1 MASRFYLPASGT
13 AAVSPAFDATW
24 DVTTTSPRRPLTSG
38 GSTSLATQITDT
50 ETSAGPQDVLSA
62 QFVSAPIAAQTI
74 TGTMSVV
81 IPAVESN
88 ASTLAYLEVVVRV
101 VSNDGQ
107 TVRGTLYSGIDGTEL
122 AWPAVATRIFNAVS
136 VTSVAAL
143 TGDRIVVEMGAW
155 FNNVT
160 ASARSA
166 NIRYGDLNTLT
177 DYALTSALT
186 TTVERPW
193 VEFSQTITPQIT
205 VVGAAGNNS
214 GSASNSTVTVT
225 LPAGIADGDVGF
237 LAITGNSGTTVPS
250 VNPPTGWVAAST
262 ASISSTTVLTTRLYT
277 RTMVAADSS
286 TVVSP
291 TLSAAARWGAG
302 VVVLRGVMPPLDAL
316 NAPAATTADS
326 TTLTVPA
333 VTPVAN
339 DCYRLV
345 IAGIRQATSVSAP
358 STVAPPAGWTE
369 HVDTMGTNTANPN
382 TGVWI
387 AGIPMAGQAAVAQ
400 ATTSATL
407 SLTGRHAT
415 YSLTV
420 APITA
425 RIALSG
431 SGTLTATGV
440 PAFTATVTN
449 RAIDPSLEVGTTW
462 GGSNNA
468 ALYPVTGDTSTF
480 YAGTRSIR
488 SDRTSSTPNVTY
500 ISILFGSVSVASAFR
515 IPVSPGEVV
524 SASVRVKPDAANSNA
539 KATMGIQ
546 FRDSSGTTI
555 STSTSGAFNLV
566 GGVWNENVKREGIT
580 APANTVL
587 AIGLT
592 VVSTQDGSNAPTGS
606 QIWFDGFMF
615 NTGATVFD
623 YFDGASTG
631 GAWTGTANASASTL
645 TRVPSTASGTLTGT
659 GAAAATGTATLAGSG
674 SLAATGVPEF
684 TGTATLSGSG
694 TLAATGAPGPTGTAA
709 LTGDGAL
716 TADGAPTPNGAAD
729 LTAEGTL
736 AASGVAE
743 LNSQDETGTATLTGS
758 GTLSATGTPA
768 ETGTAALTGTGTLTG
783 SGVATVAHTGTAT
796 LTGSGTL
803 TATGT
808 PTTTGTATLT
818 GSGALTGTATSG
830 NTGTAQLT
838 GTGALAATAA
848 PTINA
853 DAPLAGAGTLT
864 TSANPGAAGTALLTG
879 SGTLEATG
887 VAGRA
892 SRDIT
897 ITAATLNRG
906 WDGRLQPPSR
916 ATTLHQRSYTA
927 ALLDTSPT
935 ADLDRNYEGDLVP

>member
-225 LPAGIADGDVGF
+225 LPAGIAEGDVGF
-237 LAITGNSGTTVPS
+237 LAITGNSGTTAPS

-277 RTMVAADSS
+277 RTMAAADSS

-449 RAIDPSLEVGTTW
+449 RAIDPSLEVGTT
-462 GGSNNA
+462 GGTSNNA
-468 ALYPVTGDTSTF
+468 ALYPATGDTSVF
-480 YAGTRSIR
+480 YAGARSFR
-488 SDRTSSTPNVTY
+488 TDRASTLNSTLASV
-500 ISILFGSVSVASAFR
+500 LFGQSNVASTTR
-515 IPVSPGEVV
+515 ILCSAGEVV
-524 SASVRVKPDAANSNA
+524 STAIRIRSGVDAQAKLDIVFRNA
-539 KATMGIQ
+539 A
-546 FRDSSGTTI
+546 GTTI
-555 STSTSGAFNLV
+555 STSLGTQINLTA
-566 GGVWNENVKREGIT
+566 GVWTEVKQENAT
-580 APANTVL
+580 APA
-587 AIGLT
+587 LT
-592 VVSTQDGSNAPTGS
+592 TYVFATTQVTTRDGSNTTLGV
-606 QIWFDGFMF
+606 QVWFDGFMF
-615 NTGATVFD
+615 NTGASVFD
-623 YFDGASTG
+623 YFDGASTN

-645 TRVPSTASGTLTGT
+645 TQVPSTASGTLAGT
-659 GAAAATGTATLAGSG
+659 GAPTPTGTATLAGSG
-674 SLAATGVPEF
+674 SLTATGVPEF

-694 TLAATGAPGPTGTAA
+694 TLAATGAPGPTGNAA

-716 TADGAPTPNGAAD
+716 AADGTPTPNGAAA

-758 GTLSATGTPA
+758 GTLTATGTPA
-768 ETGTAALTGTGTLTG
+768 ETGTATLTGTGTLTG

-796 LTGSGTL
+796 LTGTGTL

-808 PTTTGTATLT
+808 PTTAGTAALT

-838 GTGALAATAA
+838 GSGALAATAA
-848 PTINA
+848 PTVNA

-864 TSANPGAAGTALLTG
+864 TSAAPGAAGTALLTG
-879 SGTLEATG
+879 SGTLTATG

-897 ITAATLNRG
+897 ITAASLIQTWGATLEPAG
-906 WDGRLQPPSR
+906 
-916 ATTLHQRSYTA
+916 YTA
-927 ALLDTSPT
+927 SLEHGYTAGLDDTSPT
-935 ADLDRNYEGDLVP
+935 ADLISSDYEGELVP